1 MRSVELFTG
10 CGGLAM
16 GLSKAG
22 FKAVRM
28 VEWDRHSVSNV
39 IHNRARG
46 IEHVRD
52 WPIVQEDV
60 RAIDWRDYKSIDLV
74 AGGPP
79 CQPFSIGGKH
89 KGHEDDRDMWP
100 EAVRAV
106 REIMPAGFIFE
117 NVRGLTR
124 SAFADYFDWIMQS
137 LTRPHIERQ
146 AGENRQNHLRRLQQA
161 STRIEYKVEAHKVN
175 AADFGAAPETP
186 PCYHCWSSQRL
197 GLTYANSRTNS
208 LSRTASMG
216 SVGERRIL
224 GQTRNRTA
232 GIRA

>member
-60 RAIDWRDYKSIDLV
+60 RAIDWRDYKV
-74 AGGPP
+74 HRP
-79 CQPFSIGGKH
+79 CRWWAP
-89 KGHEDDRDMWP
+89 
-100 EAVRAV
+100 
-106 REIMPAGFIFE
+106 MPTVF
-117 NVRGLTR
+117 
-124 SAFADYFDWIMQS
+124 
-137 LTRPHIERQ
+137 
-146 AGENRQNHLRRLQQA
+146 NRW
-161 STRIEYKVEAHKVN
+161 
-175 AADFGAAPETP
+175 ET
-186 PCYHCWSSQRL
+186 
-197 GLTYANSRTNS
+197 
-208 LSRTASMG
+208 
-216 SVGERRIL
+216 
-224 GQTRNRTA
+224 
-232 GIRA
+232 